1 MPLAT
6 SAACLPRQIG
16 APVVARGRAHQHA
29 HRHLVCCGRPQWVW
43 MSREVSPEV
52 PDTSVL
58 LFLRYVH
65 VRSDRVA
72 GHCGHDDGG
81 RSIAA
86 AGEPSS
92 GGVGWAGLTLWE
104 LCGTAGGLWALLEG
118 KTESALNVLEVRS
131 SSN

>member
-1 MPLAT
+1 MRYQT
-6 SAACLPRQIG
+6 LPYFYFYG
-16 APVVARGRAHQHA
+16 T
-29 HRHLVCCGRPQWVW
+29 CMCGVTVW
-43 MSREVSPEV
+43 
-52 PDTSVL
+52 L
-58 LFLRYVH
+58 
-65 VRSDRVA
+65 A